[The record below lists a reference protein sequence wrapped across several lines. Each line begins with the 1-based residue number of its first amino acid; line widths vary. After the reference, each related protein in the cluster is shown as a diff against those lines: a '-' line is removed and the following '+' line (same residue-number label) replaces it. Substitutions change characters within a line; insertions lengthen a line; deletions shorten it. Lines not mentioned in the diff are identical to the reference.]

1 MEEYYRYFLA
11 VHIIFVVSWM
21 AGLFYG
27 VRLFIYHTEAN
38 DRPEIEKN
46 ILQREF
52 EKIEG
57 RLWNIITI
65 PAMCLTIVAGALM
78 LYTRP
83 VYLELPWMQVKLG
96 FVALLIGYH
105 FICQNIMKQLRKG
118 VFKYSSTQLRLWNEV
133 ATILLV
139 AIVFTVILKSAVDWV
154 YGLIGLI
161 AFSAAIMT
169 AVKSING
176 IAKKT
181 INNLKKHCADEKK
194 ATHYIIICFISEFK
208 R

>member
-1 MEEYYRYFLA
+1 MEDYYDYFLA

-21 AGLFYG
+21 AGLFYS

-38 DRPEIEKN
+38 DKPELEKN
-46 ILQREF
+46 ILQKEF

-65 PAMCLTIVAGALM
+65 PAMVLTVLAGSLM

-83 VYLELPWMQVKLG
+83 TYFELDWMQVKLG
-96 FVALLIGYH
+96 FVILLLIYH
-105 FICQNIMKQLRKG
+105 FICQNIMKQLRRG
-118 VFKYSSTQLRLWNEV
+118 VFKFSSNQLRLWNEV

-154 YGLIGLI
+154 YGLIGLV
-161 AFSAAIMT
+161 AFSVIIMT
-169 AVKSING
+169 AVKIY
-176 IAKKT
+176 KRYR
-181 INNLKKHCADEKK
+181 EKK
-194 ATHYIIICFISEFK
+194 D
-208 R
+208 

>member
-38 DRPEIEKN
+38 DRPELEKN

-52 EKIEG
+52 EKIES

-65 PAMCLTIVAGALM
+65 PAMCLTIAAGALM
-78 LYTRP
+78 YYSHFDFLVTQN
-83 VYLELPWMQVKLG
+83 WMFVKLG
-96 FVALLIGYH
+96 FVILLIIYH
-105 FICQNIMKQLRKG
+105 FICQNIMKQLKHG
-118 VFKYSSTQLRLWNEV
+118 IFKYSSNQLRLWNEV

-139 AIVFTVILKSAVDWV
+139 AIVFTVILKSAVNWI
-154 YGLIGLI
+154 YGLLGLI
-161 AFSAAIMT
+161 VFSAIIMI
-169 AVKSING
+169 AVKIY
-176 IAKKT
+176 KKYR
-181 INNLKKHCADEKK
+181 EKK
-194 ATHYIIICFISEFK
+194 A
-208 R
+208 